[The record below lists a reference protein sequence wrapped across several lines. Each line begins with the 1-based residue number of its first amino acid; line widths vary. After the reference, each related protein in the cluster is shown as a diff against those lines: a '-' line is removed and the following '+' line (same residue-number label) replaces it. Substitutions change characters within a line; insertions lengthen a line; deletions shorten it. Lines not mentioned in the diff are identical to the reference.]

1 MNTLD
6 QPSVTFR
13 PATFLSGAPGPW
25 AGHLPFACDLIAA
38 LRPEV
43 IVELGVFYGD
53 SYFGFCQTV
62 AETNLPCTCYG
73 VDTWRGDTPASFYES
88 SVYDAVSRHNDR
100 YYRAFSYL
108 MRTSFDEAIKQF
120 SDSSIGLL
128 HMDGSHSYESALH
141 DFELWLPKV
150 RPGGV
155 VLLHDI
161 AVRSGDYG
169 VWRLWEELQKKFP
182 TFEFRNNDGL
192 GVLWKPGGPD
202 EANPYLKELFAS
214 KKENQ
219 ERIRRYYCLCAERLE
234 MEHTLGLS
242 RASDAG
248 HSLIQVVCA
257 RDGRYKPEERLSQII
272 EPGKWTSVF
281 IRLPEGVGDRAMRI
295 DPASRTGIIDINS
308 ILLRKVGGRT
318 VWSWTPDESA
328 DAFRVEG
335 TAYRMPSTETF
346 RILSFGNSPQIYLPE
361 LSGVPATEPL
371 ELELRLRIDIELS
384 AVQDV
389 AQKAADLDKE
399 RGEWD
404 QQRRQDQARFETA
417 KVAAAEAA
425 KLDGSKFS
433 DKDKQKLAAQHAERE
448 QTLIK
453 QHEAAKITLMQA
465 HEEKVRALVQQNEE
479 KVRTL
484 VQQNDEK
491 GKALLQQHEQ
501 VKQALTK
508 QLEQAKLGSTKL
520 SEEAKAEMAKQ
531 HEDAKQVIIQQFE
544 QSRQE
549 LEKRL
554 AQSEEQLEQQRKA
567 QIAAAAEKERLQATH
582 SLLTQE
588 VSIAR
593 GNVDELKAEIERLT
607 TIQAQTQ
614 GEVIDARKV
623 NSRLAAALDQERL
636 ARAVMENSRSWQMT
650 KPFRNMFGLFSKSPS
665 R

>member
-62 AETNLPCTCYG
+62 AETKLPCTCYG
-73 VDTWRGDTPASFYES
+73 IDTWRGDTPASFYES

-108 MRTSFDEAIKQF
+108 MRTPFDEAIKQF
-120 SDSSIGLL
+120 SDQSISLL
-128 HMDGSHSYESALH
+128 HMDGSHSYEAAVH
-141 DFELWLPKV
+141 DFENWLPKV

-161 AVRSGDYG
+161 AVRSGEYG
-169 VWRLWEELQKKFP
+169 VWRLWEELEKKFP

-192 GVLWKPGGPD
+192 GVLWKPGGTD
-202 EANPYLKELFAS
+202 EKNPYLHELFS
-214 KKENQ
+214 SSSENQ

-257 RDGRYKPEERLSQII
+257 RNGRYKPEERLTQII
-272 EPGKWTSVF
+272 EPGKWTNVF
-281 IRLPEGVGDRAMRI
+281 IRLPEGPGDKPLRI
-295 DPASRTGIIDINS
+295 EPASRTGIIDISS
-308 ILLRKVGGRT
+308 IVLRKVGGRT
-318 VWSWTPDESA
+318 VWSWNPDESGEG
-328 DAFRVEG
+328 FRVEG
-335 TAYRMPSTETF
+335 TAYRMPSTESF
-346 RILSFGNSPQIYLPE
+346 RILSFGNAPQIFLPE
-361 LSGVPATEPL
+361 LSSVTPSEPM
-371 ELELRLRIDIELS
+371 ELEIRLRIDIELS

-389 AQKAADLDKE
+389 SQKAADLDRE
-399 RGEWD
+399 RREWEKT
-404 QQRRQDQARFETA
+404 RLQDQARFE
-417 KVAAAEAA
+417 AA
-425 KLDGSKFS
+425 KQDTSKFS
-433 DKDKQKLAAQHAERE
+433 DKDKAKLAAQYSERE
-448 QTLIK
+448 QELLRK
-453 QHEAAKITLMQA
+453 HEAAKLALMQQ

-484 VQQNDEK
+484 
-491 GKALLQQHEQ
+491 AQQHEQ
-501 VKQALTK
+501 AKQALV
-508 QLEQAKLGSTKL
+508 
-520 SEEAKAEMAKQ
+520 KQ
-531 HEDAKQVIIQQFE
+531 HEQTKQTLIKQNEDTKQALLKQHEEAKQVIVQQFE
-544 QSRQE
+544 QSRE
-549 LEKRL
+549 EMEKRL
-554 AQSEEQLEQQRKA
+554 AQAEEQLEQQRKL
-567 QIAAAAEKERLQATH
+567 QISAAAEKERMQASH
-582 SLLTQE
+582 IVLTQE

-607 TIQAQTQ
+607 TIQAGTQT
-614 GEVIDARKV
+614 ELMDARKV

-636 ARAVMENSRSWQMT
+636 ARAVIENSRSWQMT
-650 KPFRNMFGLFSKSPS
+650 KPFRNMFGLFKS
-665 R
+665 

>member
-62 AETNLPCTCYG
+62 AETKLPCTCYG
-73 VDTWRGDTPASFYES
+73 VDRWRGDTPASFYES

-120 SDSSIGLL
+120 SDQSISLL
-128 HMDGSHSYESALH
+128 HMDGSHSFEDAEH
-141 DFELWLPKV
+141 DFESWMPKV

-155 VLLHDI
+155 ILLHDI

-169 VWRLWEELQKKFP
+169 VWHLWEELQKKFP

-192 GVLWKPGGPD
+192 GVLWKPGGTD
-202 EANPYLKELFAS
+202 EKNPYLHELFS
-214 KKENQ
+214 STKENQ

-257 RDGRYKPEERLSQII
+257 RAGRYKPEERLTQII
-272 EPGKWTSVF
+272 EPGKWTNVF
-281 IRLPEGVGDRAMRI
+281 VRLPEGPGDRPLRI
-295 DPASRTGIIDINS
+295 EPASRTGIIDISS
-308 ILLRKVGGRT
+308 IVLRKMGGKT
-318 VWSWTPDESA
+318 VWSWNPEESSEG
-328 DAFRVEG
+328 FRVEG
-335 TAYRMPSTETF
+335 TAYRMPSADSF
-346 RILSFGNSPQIYLPE
+346 RILSFGNAPQIFLPE
-361 LSGVPATEPL
+361 LANVAANEPL
-371 ELELRLRIDIELS
+371 ELEIRLRIDIELS

-389 AQKAADLDKE
+389 SQKAADLEHE
-399 RGEWD
+399 RAELEAARRAD
-404 QQRRQDQARFETA
+404 QAKLEAARQDSST
-417 KVAAAEAA
+417 V
-425 KLDGSKFS
+425 S
-433 DKDKQKLAAQHAERE
+433 DKDKAKQATQFAERE
-448 QTLIK
+448 QELLRKHDAAKLTLI
-453 QHEAAKITLMQA
+453 QA
-465 HEEKVRALVQQNEE
+465 HEEKVRGLLQQNEE
-479 KVRTL
+479 KIRTL
-484 VQQNDEK
+484 T
-491 GKALLQQHEQ
+491 QQHEQ
-501 VKQALTK
+501 AKQTLVKQNEQTRQTLLKQNEDSKQAL
-508 QLEQAKLGSTKL
+508 L
-520 SEEAKAEMAKQ
+520 KQ
-531 HEDAKQVIIQQFE
+531 HEEAKQVIVQQFE
-544 QSRQE
+544 KTRE
-549 LEKRL
+549 DMEKRL

-567 QIAAAAEKERLQATH
+567 QISAASERERLQATH

-593 GNVDELKAEIERLT
+593 GNGDELKAEIERLT

-614 GEVIDARKV
+614 AELMDSRKV

-636 ARAVMENSRSWQMT
+636 ARAVIENSRSWQMT
-650 KPFRNMFGLFSKSPS
+650 KPFRNMFGLFKS
-665 R
+665 

>member
-108 MRTSFDEAIKQF
+108 MRTSFDDAIRQF
-120 SDSSIGLL
+120 SDASIGLL
-128 HMDGSHSYESALH
+128 HMDGSHSYEAAQH

-202 EANPYLKELFAS
+202 EKNQYLHELFAS
-214 KKENQ
+214 TKDNQ

-257 RDGRYKPEERLSQII
+257 RGGRYKTEERLSQII

-281 IRLPEGVGDRAMRI
+281 IRLPDGIGDRAMRI
-295 DPASRTGIIDINS
+295 DPASRTGIIDINQ

-318 VWSWTPDESA
+318 VWSWSPDESA

-346 RILSFGNSPQIYLPE
+346 RILSFGNSPQVYLPE
-361 LSGVPATEPL
+361 LPNVPATEPL
-371 ELELRLRIDIELS
+371 ELEIRLRIDIELS

-399 RGEWD
+399 RAEWE
-404 QQRRQDQARFETA
+404 QTRRQDQARFEAA
-417 KVAAAEAA
+417 KEAA
-425 KLDGSKFS
+425 KQDSSKFS
-433 DKDKQKLAAQHAERE
+433 DKDRAKITAQFAERE
-448 QTLIK
+448 QALIK
-453 QHEAAKITLMQA
+453 QHEAAKLSLMQG
-465 HEEKVRALVQQNEE
+465 HEEKVRALVHQNEE
-479 KVRTL
+479 KV
-484 VQQNDEK
+484 
-491 GKALLQQHEQ
+491 KALSLQH
-501 VKQALTK
+501 
-508 QLEQAKLGSTKL
+508 EQAKLTWAKQLDQAKQGSAKL
-520 SEEAKAEMAKQ
+520 SEETKESLAKQ
-531 HEDAKQVIIQQFE
+531 HEEAKQLIIQQFE

-554 AQSEEQLEQQRKA
+554 SQSEEQLELQRKA
-567 QIAAAAEKERLQATH
+567 QIAAGAEKERLQATH

-614 GEVIDARKV
+614 GELIDARKV

-650 KPFRNMFGLFSKSPS
+650 KPFRNMFGLFSSKSPS

>member
-88 SVYDAVSRHNDR
+88 SVFDAVSRHNDR

-120 SDSSIGLL
+120 SDQSIGLL
-128 HMDGSHSYESALH
+128 HMDGSHSFETVEH
-141 DFELWLPKV
+141 DFSNWLPKV
-150 RPGGV
+150 KPGGV

-161 AVRSGDYG
+161 AVRSGEYG

-192 GVLWKPGGPD
+192 GVLWKPGGTD
-202 EANPYLKELFAS
+202 EKNPYLQELFHS
-214 KKENQ
+214 SKENK

-248 HSLIQVVCA
+248 HSLIQVVSS
-257 RDGRYKPEERLSQII
+257 RGGRYKPEERVSQII
-272 EPGKWTSVF
+272 EPGKWTNVF
-281 IRLPEGVGDRAMRI
+281 IRLPDGPGDRALRI

-308 ILLRKVGGRT
+308 IQLRKVGGRT
-318 VWSWTPDESA
+318 VWSWNAEESSEG
-328 DAFRVEG
+328 FRVEG
-335 TAYRMPSTETF
+335 TAYRMPSTDSL
-346 RILSFGNSPQIYLPE
+346 RILSFGNSPQIFLPE
-361 LSGVPATEPL
+361 LANVQPNEPL
-371 ELELRLRIDIELS
+371 ELEIRLRIDIELS

-389 AQKAADLDKE
+389 AQKAADLE
-399 RGEWD
+399 RERAEWELA
-404 QQRRQDQARFETA
+404 RRQDQAKF
-417 KVAAAEAA
+417 EAA
-425 KLDGSKFS
+425 KQDSSKFS
-433 DKDKQKLAAQHAERE
+433 DKDRAKQAAQFADRE
-448 QTLIK
+448 QELLRK
-453 QHEAAKITLMQA
+453 HEAAKLTLMQA

-479 KVRTL
+479 KVRL
-484 VQQNDEK
+484 LGQQN
-491 GKALLQQHEQ
+491 EQ
-501 VKQALTK
+501 AKQNLVK
-508 QLEQAKLGSTKL
+508 QLEQTKQTLVKQHEDAKQLL
-520 SEEAKAEMAKQ
+520 IKQ
-531 HEDAKQVIIQQFE
+531 HEDAKQVLLQQVE
-544 QSRQE
+544 QTRQD

-554 AQSEEQLEQQRKA
+554 AQAEDQLEQQRKA
-567 QIAAAAEKERLQATH
+567 QLAVAAEKERMQATH

-614 GEVIDARKV
+614 GELIDARKV

-650 KPFRNMFGLFSKSPS
+650 KPFRNMFGLFKSSPE

>member
-13 PATFLSGAPGPW
+13 PAAFLAGAPGPW

-62 AETNLPCTCYG
+62 AETKLPCTCYG
-73 VDTWRGDTPASFYES
+73 VDTWRGETPESFYES

-108 MRTSFDEAIKQF
+108 MRTAFDDAIKQF
-120 SDSSIGLL
+120 SDQSISLL
-128 HMDGSHSYESALH
+128 HMDGSHSYEGAEH
-141 DFELWLPKV
+141 DFDSWLPKV

-169 VWRLWEELQKKFP
+169 VWRLWEELQKRFP

-192 GVLWKPGGPD
+192 GVLWKPGGTD
-202 EANPYLKELFAS
+202 EKNAYLHDLFS
-214 KKENQ
+214 SSSENQ

-257 RDGRYKPEERLSQII
+257 RAGRYKTEERLKQII
-272 EPGKWTSVF
+272 EPGKWTNVF
-281 IRLPEGVGDRAMRI
+281 VRLPEGPGDGPLRI
-295 DPASRTGIIDINS
+295 EPASRTGIIDVSS
-308 ILLRKVGGRT
+308 IILRKVGGRT
-318 VWSWTPDESA
+318 VWSWHPEDSSEG
-328 DAFRVEG
+328 FRVEG
-335 TAYRMPSTETF
+335 TAYRMPSADSF
-346 RILSFGNSPQIYLPE
+346 RILSFGNAPQIFLPQ
-361 LSGVPATEPL
+361 LSNVTASEPM
-371 ELELRLRIDIELS
+371 ELEIRLRIDIELS

-389 AQKAADLDKE
+389 SQKAADLE
-399 RGEWD
+399 RERTEWD
-404 QQRRQDQARFETA
+404 KTRRVDQAKLE
-417 KVAAAEAA
+417 EARR
-425 KLDGSKFS
+425 DTSKFS
-433 DKDKQKLAAQHAERE
+433 DKDKTEQAAQFFERE
-448 QTLIK
+448 QDLQRK
-453 QHEAAKITLMQA
+453 HEAAKLALMQS
-465 HEEKVRALVQQNEE
+465 HEEKVRALVEQNEE
-479 KVRTL
+479 KVR
-484 VQQNDEK
+484 
-491 GKALLQQHEQ
+491 ALTQQHEQ
-501 VKQALTK
+501 TKQTLIKQNEQTKQTLAKQNEDGKQALLK
-508 QLEQAKLGSTKL
+508 QH
-520 SEEAKAEMAKQ
+520 EEAKQ
-531 HEDAKQVIIQQFE
+531 LIVQQFE
-544 QSRQE
+544 QTRE
-549 LEKRL
+549 DTEKRL
-554 AQSEEQLEQQRKA
+554 AQAEEQLELQRKG
-567 QIAAAAEKERLQATH
+567 QISAASEKERLQATH

-607 TIQAQTQ
+607 TIQAQVQ
-614 GEVIDARKV
+614 AELMDARKV

-636 ARAVMENSRSWQMT
+636 ARAVIENSRSWQMT
-650 KPFRNMFGLFSKSPS
+650 KPFRNMFGLFKS
-665 R
+665 

>member
-108 MRTSFDEAIKQF
+108 MRTSFDDAIKQF
-120 SDSSIGLL
+120 SDASIGLL
-128 HMDGSHSYESALH
+128 HMDGSHSYEAAQH
-141 DFELWLPKV
+141 DFEFWLPKV

-202 EANPYLKELFAS
+202 EKNQYLHELFAS
-214 KKENQ
+214 TKDNQ

-257 RDGRYKPEERLSQII
+257 RGGRYKTEERLSQII

-281 IRLPEGVGDRAMRI
+281 IRLPDGIGDRAMRI
-295 DPASRTGIIDINS
+295 DPASRTGIIDINQ

-318 VWSWTPDESA
+318 VWSWSPDESA

-346 RILSFGNSPQIYLPE
+346 RILSFGNSPQVYLPE
-361 LSGVPATEPL
+361 LPNVPATEPL
-371 ELELRLRIDIELS
+371 ELEIRLRIDIELS

-399 RGEWD
+399 RAEWE
-404 QQRRQDQARFETA
+404 QTRRQDQARFEAA
-417 KVAAAEAA
+417 KEAA
-425 KLDGSKFS
+425 KQDSTKFS
-433 DKDKQKLAAQHAERE
+433 DKDRAKITAQFAERE
-448 QTLIK
+448 QALIK
-453 QHEAAKITLMQA
+453 QHEAAKLSLMQG
-465 HEEKVRALVQQNEE
+465 HEEKVRALVHQNEE
-479 KVRTL
+479 KV
-484 VQQNDEK
+484 
-491 GKALLQQHEQ
+491 KALSLQH
-501 VKQALTK
+501 
-508 QLEQAKLGSTKL
+508 EQAKLTLAKQLDQAKQGSAKL
-520 SEEAKAEMAKQ
+520 SEETKESLAKQ
-531 HEDAKQVIIQQFE
+531 HEEAKQLIIQQFE

-554 AQSEEQLEQQRKA
+554 SQSEEQLELQRKA
-567 QIAAAAEKERLQATH
+567 QIAAGAEKERLQATH

-614 GEVIDARKV
+614 GELIDARKV

-650 KPFRNMFGLFSKSPS
+650 KPFRNMFGLFSSKSPS

>member
-108 MRTSFDEAIKQF
+108 MRTPFDDAIKQF
-120 SDSSIGLL
+120 SDQSIGLL
-128 HMDGSHSYESALH
+128 HMDGSHSYEAAEH
-141 DFELWLPKV
+141 DFQNWLPKV

-192 GVLWKPGGPD
+192 GVLWKPGGAD
-202 EANPYLKELFAS
+202 EKNPYLQELFFSS
-214 KKENQ
+214 KDNQ

-257 RDGRYKPEERLSQII
+257 RGGRYKPEERFTQII
-272 EPGKWTSVF
+272 EPGKWTNSF
-281 IRLPEGVGDRAMRI
+281 IRLPEGIGDRAMRI
-295 DPASRTGIIDINS
+295 DPASRTGIIDISS
-308 ILLRKVGGRT
+308 IVLRKMGGKT
-318 VWSWTPDESA
+318 VWSWNPEESSEG
-328 DAFRVEG
+328 FRVEG
-335 TAYRMPSTETF
+335 TAYRMPSPDSF
-346 RILSFGNSPQIYLPE
+346 RILSFGNAPQIFLPE
-361 LSGVPATEPL
+361 LPNLPANEPR
-371 ELELRLRIDIELS
+371 ELEIRLRIDIELS

-389 AQKAADLDKE
+389 SQKAADLE
-399 RGEWD
+399 RERAAWEKTRRDD
-404 QQRRQDQARFETA
+404 QERF
-417 KVAAAEAA
+417 EAA
-425 KLDGSKFS
+425 KLDTSKFS
-433 DKDKQKLAAQHAERE
+433 DKDRAKQAAQFAERE
-448 QTLIK
+448 QELARK
-453 QHEAAKITLMQA
+453 HEATKLALMQT
-465 HEEKVRALVQQNEE
+465 HEEKMRALVQQNED
-479 KVRTL
+479 KVKSL
-484 VQQNDEK
+484 AQQN
-491 GKALLQQHEQ
+491 EQ
-501 VKQALTK
+501 AKQALMKQQDVTK
-508 QLEQAKLGSTKL
+508 QTLVKQNEDAKQALL
-520 SEEAKAEMAKQ
+520 KQ
-531 HEDAKQVIIQQFE
+531 HEDAKQVIVQQFE
-544 QSRQE
+544 KSRQE
-549 LEKRL
+549 LEQRI
-554 AQSEEQLEQQRKA
+554 AQGEEQLELLRKA
-567 QIAAAAEKERLQATH
+567 QAGAAADKERLQATH

-614 GEVIDARKV
+614 GELIDARKV

-650 KPFRNMFGLFSKSPS
+650 KPFRNMFGLFSKSPN

>member
-6 QPSVTFR
+6 LPSVTFR
-13 PATFLSGAPGPW
+13 PAAFLSGAPGPW
-25 AGHLPFACDLIAA
+25 AGHLPFACDLIAG

-73 VDTWRGDTPASFYES
+73 VDSWRGDTPASFYES

-120 SDSSIGLL
+120 SESSIGLL
-128 HMDGSHSYESALH
+128 HMDGSHSYETAQH
-141 DFELWLPKV
+141 DFENWLPKV
-150 RPGGV
+150 KPGGV

-169 VWRLWEELQKKFP
+169 VWRLWEDLQKKFP

-192 GVLWKPGGPD
+192 GVLWKPGGTND
-202 EANPYLKELFAS
+202 KNPYLQELFGS
-214 KKENQ
+214 PKEKQ

-234 MEHTLGLS
+234 MEQTLGLS

-257 RDGRYKPEERLSQII
+257 RNGRYRPEERLSQII
-272 EPGKWTSVF
+272 EPGKWTNVF
-281 IRLPEGVGDRAMRI
+281 IRLPEGLGDRAMRI
-295 DPASRTGIIDINS
+295 DPASRTGIIDIS
-308 ILLRKVGGRT
+308 GIQIRKVGGRT
-318 VWSWTPDESA
+318 VWSWSPEESA
-328 DAFRVEG
+328 DGFRVEG
-335 TAYRMPSTETF
+335 TAYRMPSADTF
-346 RILSFGNSPQIYLPE
+346 RVLSFGNSPQIYLPE
-361 LSGVPATEPL
+361 LPSVPNNEPL

-384 AVQDV
+384 AIQDV
-389 AQKAADLDKE
+389 AQKAADLDRE
-399 RGEWD
+399 RADWD
-404 QQRRQDQARFETA
+404 QSRKQDQARL
-417 KVAAAEAA
+417 EAL
-425 KLDGSKFS
+425 KQDNSKFA
-433 DKDKQKLAAQHAERE
+433 DKDRAKLAAQYAERE
-448 QTLIK
+448 QSLVK
-453 QHEAAKITLMQA
+453 QHEAAKIALQQG
-465 HEEKVRALVQQNEE
+465 HEEKVRALVQQN
-479 KVRTL
+479 
-484 VQQNDEK
+484 DEK
-491 GKALLQQHEQ
+491 IKTLTAQHEQ
-501 VKQALTK
+501 AKQGLQKQLDQAKQGSAKLSEETKEALTK
-508 QLEQAKLGSTKL
+508 QH
-520 SEEAKAEMAKQ
+520 EE
-531 HEDAKQVIIQQFE
+531 AKQVIVQQFE

-554 AQSEEQLEQQRKA
+554 AQSEEQLEQQRKT
-567 QIAAAAEKERLQATH
+567 QIEAAADKERMQNAH
-582 SLLTQE
+582 GLLTQE

-593 GNVDELKAEIERLT
+593 GNAEELKAEIERLT

-636 ARAVMENSRSWQMT
+636 ARAMMENSRSWQMT
-650 KPFRNMFGLFSKSPS
+650 KPFRNMFGLFSKTPS

>member
-73 VDTWRGDTPASFYES
+73 VDTWRGDSPASFYES

-120 SDSSIGLL
+120 SDSSISLL
-128 HMDGSHSYESALH
+128 HMDGSHSYEAALH

-155 VLLHDI
+155 ILLHDI

-192 GVLWKPGGPD
+192 GVLRKPGGD
-202 EANPYLKELFAS
+202 EKNPYLQELFAS
-214 KKENQ
+214 TKDNQ

-257 RDGRYKPEERLSQII
+257 RAGRYKPEERLSQII

-281 IRLPEGVGDRAMRI
+281 IRLPEGVGDRAMRL

-346 RILSFGNSPQIYLPE
+346 RILSFGNSPQIFLPE
-361 LSGVPATEPL
+361 LPSVSATEPL
-371 ELELRLRIDIELS
+371 ELEVRLRIDIELS

-399 RGEWD
+399 RAEWE
-404 QQRRQDQARFETA
+404 QTRRQDQSRLEAV
-417 KVAAAEAA
+417 KLAATEAA
-425 KLDGSKFS
+425 KQDNSKFT
-433 DKDKQKLAAQHAERE
+433 DKERAKLAAQAAERE
-448 QTLIK
+448 QSLAK
-453 QHEAAKITLMQA
+453 QHEAAKIALMQG

-479 KVRTL
+479 KVKNLT
-484 VQQNDEK
+484 
-491 GKALLQQHEQ
+491 QQHEQ
-501 VKQALTK
+501 AKQTLLK
-508 QLEQAKLGSTKL
+508 QLEQAKQGSAKL
-520 SEEAKAEMAKQ
+520 SEETKAQLAKQ

-554 AQSEEQLEQQRKA
+554 AQSEELLEQQRKA

-650 KPFRNMFGLFSKSPS
+650 KPFRNMFGLFSKAPN

>member
-73 VDTWRGDTPASFYES
+73 VDTWRGETPASFYES

-120 SDSSIGLL
+120 SDASIGLL
-128 HMDGSHSYESALH
+128 HMDGSHSYEAAQH
-141 DFELWLPKV
+141 DFEKWLPKV
-150 RPGGV
+150 RQGGV

-192 GVLWKPGGPD
+192 GVLWKPGGTN
-202 EANPYLKELFAS
+202 EKNPYLQELFAS
-214 KKENQ
+214 TKDNQ

-257 RDGRYKPEERLSQII
+257 RAGKYKPEERLAQII

-281 IRLPEGVGDRAMRI
+281 IRLPEGMGDRPMRV
-295 DPASRTGIIDINS
+295 DPASRTGIIDFNS

-318 VWSWTPDESA
+318 VWSWTPEESA

-346 RILSFGNSPQIYLPE
+346 RILSFGNSPQIFLPE
-361 LSGVPATEPL
+361 LPNVSASEPL
-371 ELELRLRIDIELS
+371 ELEMRLRIDIELN

-399 RGEWD
+399 RAEWEET
-404 QQRRQDQARFETA
+404 RRQDQAKF
-417 KVAAAEAA
+417 EAA
-425 KLDGSKFS
+425 KEAARQDSSKFS
-433 DKDKQKLAAQHAERE
+433 DKDRAKMAAQYAERE
-448 QTLIK
+448 QALVK
-453 QHEAAKITLMQA
+453 QHEAAKMALMQG
-465 HEEKVRALVQQNEE
+465 HEEKVRALVQQNED
-479 KVRTL
+479 KVKSLT
-484 VQQNDEK
+484 
-491 GKALLQQHEQ
+491 QQHEQ
-501 VKQALTK
+501 TK
-508 QLEQAKLGSTKL
+508 QNLIKQVEQARDSAAKV
-520 SEEAKAEMAKQ
+520 SEQARAELAKQ

-554 AQSEEQLEQQRKA
+554 AQSDEQLEQQRKT
-567 QIAAAAEKERLQATH
+567 QIEATADRERMQATH

-614 GEVIDARKV
+614 GELIDARKV
-623 NSRLAAALDQERL
+623 NSRMAAALDQERL

-650 KPFRNMFGLFSKSPS
+650 KPFRNMFGLFSKSPN

>member
-73 VDTWRGDTPASFYES
+73 VDTWRGDTAASFYES

-128 HMDGSHSYESALH
+128 HMDGSHTYEAAQH
-141 DFELWLPKV
+141 DFENWLPKV
-150 RPGGV
+150 KPGGV

-192 GVLWKPGGPD
+192 GVLWKPGGTND
-202 EANPYLKELFAS
+202 RNPYLQELFS
-214 KKENQ
+214 STKDNQ

-234 MEHTLGLS
+234 MEQTLGLS

-257 RDGRYKPEERLSQII
+257 RGGRYKPEERLSQII

-281 IRLPEGVGDRAMRI
+281 IRLPDGAGDRPMRI

-318 VWSWTPDESA
+318 VWSWSPEESA
-328 DAFRVEG
+328 DGFRVEG
-335 TAYRMPSTETF
+335 TAYRMPSAETF
-346 RILSFGNSPQIYLPE
+346 RILSFGNSPQIFLPE
-361 LSGVPATEPL
+361 LPNVPVGEPL

-399 RGEWD
+399 RAEWE
-404 QQRRQDQARFETA
+404 QTRRQDQA
-417 KVAAAEAA
+417 KLEAA
-425 KLDGSKFS
+425 KLDSAKFS
-433 DKDKQKLAAQHAERE
+433 DKDRAKQAAQFAERE
-448 QTLIK
+448 QALIK
-453 QHEAAKITLMQA
+453 QHEAAKLTLMQG
-465 HEEKVRALVQQNEE
+465 HEEKMRALVQQNEE
-479 KVRTL
+479 KVKNL
-484 VQQNDEK
+484 
-491 GKALLQQHEQ
+491 AQQHELA
-501 VKQALTK
+501 KQTLSK
-508 QLEQAKLGSTKL
+508 QLEQAKLGSVKL
-520 SEEAKAEMAKQ
+520 TEETRQSLAKQ

-554 AQSEEQLEQQRKA
+554 AQAEEQLEQQRKT
-567 QIAAAAEKERLQATH
+567 QIAAATEKERMQATLN
-582 SLLTQE
+582 LLTQE

-614 GEVIDARKV
+614 GELIDSRKV

-650 KPFRNMFGLFSKSPS
+650 KPFRNMFGLFSKSPN

>member
-1 MNTLD
+1 MNTLA

-88 SVYDAVSRHNDR
+88 SVFDAVSRHNDR

-108 MRTSFDEAIKQF
+108 MRTSFDDAIKQF
-120 SDSSIGLL
+120 SDQSISLL
-128 HMDGSHSYESALH
+128 HMDGSHSYETAEH
-141 DFELWLPKV
+141 DFNTWLPKV

-192 GVLWKPGGPD
+192 GVLWKPGGAD
-202 EANPYLKELFAS
+202 ETNPFLQELFSSS
-214 KKENQ
+214 KDNQ

-248 HSLIQVVCA
+248 HSIIQVVSA
-257 RDGRYKPEERLSQII
+257 RNGRYKPEERLTQII
-272 EPGKWTSVF
+272 EPGKWTNVF
-281 IRLPEGVGDRAMRI
+281 IRLPEGAGDRPLRL
-295 DPASRTGIIDINS
+295 DPASRTGIIDISS

-318 VWSWTPDESA
+318 VWSWSPEESSES
-328 DAFRVEG
+328 FRVEG
-335 TAYRMPSTETF
+335 TAYRMPSTDSF
-346 RILSFGNSPQIYLPE
+346 RVLSFGNSPQIFLPE
-361 LSGVPATEPL
+361 LTGVPGNEPL
-371 ELELRLRIDIELS
+371 ELEVRLRIDIELS

-389 AQKAADLDKE
+389 SQKAADLE
-399 RGEWD
+399 RERTEWE
-404 QQRRQDQARFETA
+404 QARRQDQARFE
-417 KVAAAEAA
+417 AATLAA
-425 KLDGSKFS
+425 KQDNSKFS
-433 DKDKQKLAAQHAERE
+433 DKDRAKLAAQSAERE
-448 QTLIK
+448 QAMVK
-453 QHEAAKITLMQA
+453 QHEAAKIALMQG

-479 KVRTL
+479 KVRNLT
-484 VQQNDEK
+484 
-491 GKALLQQHEQ
+491 QQHEQ
-501 VKQALTK
+501 VKQTLTK
-508 QLEQAKLGSTKL
+508 QLDQTKQGSVKMTEETKQALL
-520 SEEAKAEMAKQ
+520 KQ
-531 HEDAKQVIIQQFE
+531 HEDAKQIIVQQFE

-549 LEKRL
+549 LEKRVAL
-554 AQSEEQLEQQRKA
+554 SEEQLEQQRKA

-614 GEVIDARKV
+614 GELIDARKV

-650 KPFRNMFGLFSKSPS
+650 KPFRNMFGLFKSSPN

>member
-13 PATFLSGAPGPW
+13 PAAFLSGAPGPW

-120 SDSSIGLL
+120 SDQSISLL
-128 HMDGSHSYESALH
+128 HMDGSHSFESAEH
-141 DFELWLPKV
+141 DFEHWLPKV

-182 TFEFRNNDGL
+182 SFEFRNNDGL
-192 GVLWKPGGPD
+192 GVLWKPGGND
-202 EANPYLKELFAS
+202 EKNPYLRELFS
-214 KKENQ
+214 SSKENQ

-242 RASDAG
+242 RSSDAG
-248 HSLIQVVCA
+248 HSMIQVVCA
-257 RDGRYKPEERLSQII
+257 RAGKYKAEERLTQII
-272 EPGKWTSVF
+272 EPGKWTNAF
-281 IRLPEGVGDRAMRI
+281 IRLPEGIGDRPLRI
-295 DPASRTGIIDINS
+295 DPASRTGIIDIAS

-318 VWSWTPDESA
+318 VWSWNPEESGE
-328 DAFRVEG
+328 AFRVEG
-335 TAYRMPSTETF
+335 TAYRMPSSESF
-346 RILSFGNSPQIYLPE
+346 RILSFGNAPQIFLPE
-361 LSGVPATEPL
+361 LPNVAATEPL
-371 ELELRLRIDIELS
+371 ELEIRLRIDIELN

-389 AQKAADLDKE
+389 AQKAADLQRE
-399 RGEWD
+399 RAEWE
-404 QQRRQDQARFETA
+404 QARHNDQAKFEAA
-417 KVAAAEAA
+417 KQDSSKLSDKDRAKQAAHLAEHEQELLRKHEAA
-425 KLDGSKFS
+425 KLALMQGHEEKVRSLIQQNEEKTRALG
-433 DKDKQKLAAQHAERE
+433 QQHEQAK

-453 QHEAAKITLMQA
+453 QHEQMKQTLL
-465 HEEKVRALVQQNEE
+465 KQNED
-479 KVRTL
+479 T
-484 VQQNDEK
+484 
-491 GKALLQQHEQ
+491 
-501 VKQALTK
+501 KQALIK
-508 QLEQAKLGSTKL
+508 QQ
-520 SEEAKAEMAKQ
+520 
-531 HEDAKQVIIQQFE
+531 EDAKQLIVAQFE
-544 QSRQE
+544 QTRQD

-554 AQSEEQLEQQRKA
+554 AQAEEQFEQQRKA
-567 QIAAAAEKERLQATH
+567 QIAAAAERERIQATH
-582 SLLTQE
+582 HLLTQE

-593 GNVDELKAEIERLT
+593 GNADELKAEIERLT

-614 GEVIDARKV
+614 TELMDARKV
-623 NSRLAAALDQERL
+623 NSRMAGALDQERL
-636 ARAVMENSRSWQMT
+636 ARAVIENSRSWQMT
-650 KPFRNMFGLFSKSPS
+650 KPFRNMFGLFKSSPN

>member
-120 SDSSIGLL
+120 SDSSISLL
-128 HMDGSHSYESALH
+128 HMDGSHSYEAAVH
-141 DFELWLPKV
+141 DFENWLPKV

-192 GVLWKPGGPD
+192 GVLWKPGGAD
-202 EANPYLKELFAS
+202 EKNPYLQELFAS
-214 KKENQ
+214 SKENQ

-248 HSLIQVVCA
+248 HSMIQVVCS
-257 RDGRYKPEERLSQII
+257 RSGRYKAEERLTQII
-272 EPGKWTSVF
+272 EPGKWTNVF
-281 IRLPEGVGDRAMRI
+281 IRLPDGPGDRALRV
-295 DPASRTGIIDINS
+295 DPASRTGIIDISS

-318 VWSWTPDESA
+318 VWSWSPEESA

-335 TAYRMPSTETF
+335 TAYRMPSVDSF
-346 RILSFGNSPQIYLPE
+346 RVLSFGNSPQIYLPE
-361 LSGVPATEPL
+361 LSNVPANEPL
-371 ELELRLRIDIELS
+371 ELEVRLRIDIELS

-389 AQKAADLDKE
+389 SQKAADFE
-399 RGEWD
+399 RERAEWE
-404 QQRRQDQARFETA
+404 QARRQDQARL
-417 KVAAAEAA
+417 EAA
-425 KLDGSKFS
+425 KQDSSKFS
-433 DKDKQKLAAQHAERE
+433 DKDRAKLAAQYAERE
-448 QTLIK
+448 QALVK
-453 QHEAAKITLMQA
+453 QHEAAKLTLMQG

-479 KVRTL
+479 KV
-484 VQQNDEK
+484 
-491 GKALLQQHEQ
+491 KALAKQHEETKL
-501 VKQALTK
+501 VLTK
-508 QLEQAKLGSTKL
+508 QLEQAKQGSAKLTEETKQSL
-520 SEEAKAEMAKQ
+520 AKQ

-554 AQSEEQLEQQRKA
+554 AESEEQLEHGRKN
-567 QIAAAAEKERLQATH
+567 QIAAAAERERLLATH

-614 GEVIDARKV
+614 GELIDARKV

-650 KPFRNMFGLFSKSPS
+650 KPFRNMFGLFSKAPN

>member
-1 MNTLD
+1 
-6 QPSVTFR
+6 
-13 PATFLSGAPGPW
+13 
-25 AGHLPFACDLIAA
+25 LIAA

-108 MRTSFDEAIKQF
+108 MRTSFDDAIKQF
-120 SDSSIGLL
+120 SDASISLL
-128 HMDGSHSYESALH
+128 HMDGSHSYEAALH

-202 EANPYLKELFAS
+202 EKNPYLHELFAS
-214 KKENQ
+214 TKENQ

-257 RDGRYKPEERLSQII
+257 RGGRYKTEERLSQII

-281 IRLPEGVGDRAMRI
+281 IRLPDGIGDRAMRI
-295 DPASRTGIIDINS
+295 DPASRTGIIDINQ

-346 RILSFGNSPQIYLPE
+346 RILSFGNSPQVYLPE
-361 LSGVPATEPL
+361 LPNVPATEPL
-371 ELELRLRIDIELS
+371 ELEMRLRIDIELS

-399 RGEWD
+399 RAEWE
-404 QQRRQDQARFETA
+404 QTRRQDQARFEAA
-417 KVAAAEAA
+417 KEAA
-425 KLDGSKFS
+425 KQDSSKFS
-433 DKDKQKLAAQHAERE
+433 DKDRAKITAQFAERE
-448 QTLIK
+448 QALIK
-453 QHEAAKITLMQA
+453 QHEAAKLSLMQG
-465 HEEKVRALVQQNEE
+465 HEEKVRALVHQNEE
-479 KVRTL
+479 KV
-484 VQQNDEK
+484 
-491 GKALLQQHEQ
+491 KALSLQHEQ
-501 VKQALTK
+501 ARLTWAK
-508 QLEQAKLGSTKL
+508 QLDQAKQGSAKL
-520 SEEAKAEMAKQ
+520 SEETKESLAKQ
-531 HEDAKQVIIQQFE
+531 HEEAKQLIIQQFE

-549 LEKRL
+549 LEKKL
-554 AQSEEQLEQQRKA
+554 AQSEEQLELQRKA
-567 QIAAAAEKERLQATH
+567 QMTASAEKERLQATH

-614 GEVIDARKV
+614 GELIDARKV

-650 KPFRNMFGLFSKSPS
+650 KPFRNMFGLFSSKSPS